1 MKAEVQTTL
10 RTHTCGQLKKEHEG
24 QSVRL
29 IGWVH
34 RRRDMGKLIFIDLRD
49 RYGLTQIVFN
59 PDTDADIHEKAKELR
74 SEFVI
79 SVSGKVLA
87 RGAGNI
93 NKNMPTGEIEIG
105 ATGLEILS
113 RAKTPP
119 FELNDEKLKI
129 DEDLRLE
136 YRYLDLRRKFM
147 QDPLIL
153 RHQLAQIVRSFFTE
167 QQFIE
172 VETPVLMKS
181 TPEGARDYLVPSRV
195 HPGKFYALPQSPQ
208 IYKQLLMVSGFDRYF
223 QIVKCFRDED
233 LRADRQPEFT
243 QVDVEMSFV
252 DREDVLKTIEALMA
266 KIFRELKGV
275 ELSLPLPRLSYV
287 DAMEQYGSD
296 KPDLRFGMPIQYLS
310 DLVQSSEFKV
320 FRETLAQENGTV
332 ACIKVEGQS
341 AAFSRKKIDE
351 VTEFLKTFGVLGMA
365 TIKVE
370 AGGIASSIAKF
381 LSAEML
387 AQIVDRTAAKE
398 GDILLIVAHQKR
410 TAQTALGQLRLKLA
424 EEFGLIN
431 ENEFSLFW
439 VLDFPLFEYDA
450 EEKRYVAMH
459 HPFTSPKDEDLGKME
474 SDPGRVHAKAYD
486 LVLNGNEVG
495 GGSIRIHKKD
505 LQNAMFD
512 ALQLSQEEREL
523 KFGFLLKAFEYGV
536 PPHGG
541 IALGFDR
548 LTALLTGRKS
558 IRDVI
563 AFPKTNSAVSL
574 MDHAPSTVDQ
584 RQLKELHIDII
595 NGHS

>member
-1 MKAEVQTTL
+1 
-10 RTHTCGQLKKEHEG
+10 
-24 QSVRL
+24 VRL

-49 RYGLTQIVFN
+49 RYGLTQVVFN
-59 PDTDADIHEKAKELR
+59 PDTNADAHEKAKELR
-74 SEFVI
+74 SEYVI
-79 SVSGKVLA
+79 SVRGKVLT
-87 RGAGNI
+87 RSTNNI
-93 NKNMPTGEIEIG
+93 NKNISTGEIEVAVDG
-105 ATGLEILS
+105 VEILS

-147 QDPLIL
+147 QDPLIF
-153 RHQLAQIVRSFFTE
+153 RHQLAQVVRTFFTE

-243 QVDVEMSFV
+243 QVDVEMAFV
-252 DREDVLKTIEALMA
+252 DREDVLRTIENLMA
-266 KIFRELKGV
+266 KIFKELKNID
-275 ELSLPLPRLSYV
+275 LPLPLKRMSYNE
-287 DAMEQYGSD
+287 AIEYYGSD
-296 KPDLRFGMPIQYLS
+296 KPDLRFGMKIHYLN
-310 DLVQSSEFKV
+310 DLVRHTEFKV
-320 FRETLAQENGTV
+320 FQETLAQEYGAV
-332 ACIKVEGQS
+332 ACIKVES
-341 AAFSRKKIDE
+341 LAAAFSRKKIDE
-351 VTEFLKTFGVLGMA
+351 LAEFVKNFDVKGLA
-365 TIKVE
+365 TVKIE
-370 AGGIASSIAKF
+370 SGGISSSISKF
-381 LSAEML
+381 LSAETL
-387 AQIVDRTAAKE
+387 SQIAQRTEAKE
-398 GDILLIVAHQKR
+398 GDILLIVAHRRK
-410 TAQTALGQLRLKLA
+410 TAQNALGALRLKLA
-424 EEFGLIN
+424 DEFNLID
-431 ENEFSLFW
+431 ENAFSLFW
-439 VLDFPLFEYDA
+439 VLDFPLFEYDE

-459 HPFTSPKDEDLGKME
+459 HPFTSPKDEDLDKME
-474 SDPGRVHAKAYD
+474 SDPGKVHAQAYD
-486 LVLNGNEVG
+486 LVLNGNEIG
-495 GGSIRIHKKD
+495 GGSIRIHKKE
-505 LQNAMFD
+505 LQNIMFD
-512 ALQLSQEEREL
+512 ALNLSQAEREL

-548 LTALLTGRKS
+548 LVALLTGRKS

-574 MDHAPSTVDQ
+574 MDHAPSSVEP
-584 RQLKELHIDII
+584 RQLRELHIQLVD
-595 NGHS
+595 GDK